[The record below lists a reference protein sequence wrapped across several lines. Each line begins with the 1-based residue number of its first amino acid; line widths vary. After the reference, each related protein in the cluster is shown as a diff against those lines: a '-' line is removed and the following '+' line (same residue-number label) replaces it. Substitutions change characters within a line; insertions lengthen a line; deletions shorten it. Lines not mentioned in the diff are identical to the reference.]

1 MNLTNSVALVTGA
14 NRGLG
19 AGSVY
24 LSDPLQKFG
33 PIGNVLRRDV
43 VYVCDSGEERG
54 SSGHRAGE
62 RFRRHARRMR

>member
-43 VYVCDSGEERG
+43 VLCT
-54 SSGHRAGE
+54 
-62 RFRRHARRMR
+62 